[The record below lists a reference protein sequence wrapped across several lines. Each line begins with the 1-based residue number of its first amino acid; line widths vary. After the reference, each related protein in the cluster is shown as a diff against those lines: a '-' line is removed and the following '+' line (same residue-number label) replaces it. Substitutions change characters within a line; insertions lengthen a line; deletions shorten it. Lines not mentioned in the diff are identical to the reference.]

1 MSIANHGFYAYD
13 KDDKFLKTPW
23 YDHLGVVA
31 TSFAVGSGIGMF
43 EKNDTGI
50 FRTIGIDESKTL
62 KYSTNAFVRTLG
74 ASLEFWSTKQY
85 QSFTS
90 KEYDEKNFKKLPK
103 IFGYLLTT
111 YY

>member
-1 MSIANHGFYAYD
+1 MSGANHGFYAFD

-23 YDHLGVVA
+23 YAHLGVMA
-31 TSFAVGSGIGMF
+31 TSFAVGSGIGLF
-43 EKNDTGI
+43 EKNDTGV
-50 FRTIGIDESKTL
+50 FRAIGINKSTTL
-62 KYSTNAFVRTLG
+62 KYGTNAFIRTLG

-90 KEYDEKNFKKLPK
+90 KEYGDKNLKKLPK
-103 IFGYLLTT
+103 VLGYLLTT